1 MDYIFND
8 NQPIYLQIMQHICAD
23 ILRKKYKPGDKL
35 PGIVETAMQFKVN
48 HNTIQRVY
56 QELIREGIAVSKRGE
71 GTFVTEDVKILKKM
85 ETDLQKYSIEN
96 FIEEM
101 MRLGYQEQ
109 DLAHIIDQY
118 IHSRQEKRKK
128 E

>member
-23 ILRKKYKPGDKL
+23 ILRMKYKPGYKL

-85 ETDLQKYSIEN
+85 ETDLQRYSIEN

-109 DLAHIIDQY
+109 DLAHLIDQY
-118 IHSRQEKRKK
+118 IHSKREKRKK